1 MFSSVETNQSRTDT
15 QSRRNDAPR
24 CWKGKKT
31 LQQNRKWRY
40 NGLPLVCRRR
50 NMSSNVTAEF
60 KKLDLSPGFK
70 ICVITVL
77 VLETVLGIVASCTVL
92 LIYWNKRNV
101 RSVATKFIANLA
113 FIDLIICC
121 VCVPFTIARLV
132 GFPRHSTLFCCWHES
147 VTSALRNASF
157 ITLLL
162 ICYDRYKSVTNP
174 FVLRLNQRK
183 AKRALLLVW
192 CLTTVSLVAPFVEW
206 RRAKNS
212 LSLACI
218 LVFSKSQ
225 EPFYVRLYYLPSF
238 VLACAILLP
247 AYLRISKA
255 ALSRIHIQTMMVRTT
270 FVVPASLTQRWN
282 QAIVRQKEWK
292 IAKMTGA
299 VVCSVCGLWLPYTT
313 LTFAM
318 YFLVPS
324 NLLARLEFV
333 FLALGYFNCVLN
345 PLLYAFTKEKFR
357 TAFFRTLPCKK

>member
-1 MFSSVETNQSRTDT
+1 
-15 QSRRNDAPR
+15 
-24 CWKGKKT
+24 
-31 LQQNRKWRY
+31 
-40 NGLPLVCRRR
+40 
-50 NMSSNVTAEF
+50 MSGNVTAEF
-60 KKLDLSPGFK
+60 KKLGLTQGFK
-70 ICVITVL
+70 ISIIAVL
-77 VLETVLGIVASCTVL
+77 ALEIVLGIIASCTVL

-113 FIDLIICC
+113 LIDLIICC
-121 VCVPFTIARLV
+121 VCVPFTIARV
-132 GFPRHSTLFCCWHES
+132 AGFARHSALFCCWHEA

-174 FVLRLNQRK
+174 FVLRLTHRK
-183 AKRALLLVW
+183 AKHAVILVW
-192 CLTTVSLVAPFVEW
+192 CLTTVSLVAPFLEW
-206 RRAKNS
+206 RWKARTS
-212 LSLACI
+212 WSSACI
-218 LVFSKSQ
+218 LAFSKSQ
-225 EPFYVRLYYLPSF
+225 EPCFFRLYYLPSF
-238 VLACAILLP
+238 LLACTILLP

-255 ALSRIHIQTMMVRTT
+255 ALSRVHIQAMMIRTS
-270 FVVPASLTQRWN
+270 FIVPASLVQRRN
-282 QAIVRQKEWK
+282 EAMVRQKEWK

-318 YFLVPS
+318 YFVMPS

-333 FLALGYFNCVLN
+333 FLAFGYFNCVLN